1 MIHSDLYHFRR
12 LAAGRGNLATLAGF
26 RRQCV
31 VTNVK
36 QIARF
41 MIADNLTPVLQGR
54 GNAAARRLAAMGL
67 RAAHVFP
74 SQSDIDYE
82 LTTEARTYASR
93 SINYHE

>member
-1 MIHSDLYHFRR
+1 MIHSDLFNFRR
-12 LAAGRGNLATLAGF
+12 LSAGRGDLATLADF
-26 RRQCV
+26 RRHCV
-31 VTNVK
+31 ITNCK

-41 MIADNLTPVLQGR
+41 MISDNLTPVLWGR

-82 LTTEARTYASR
+82 NETEARIYAQSV
-93 SINYHE
+93 NYHE

>member
-1 MIHSDLYHFRR
+1 MIHSDLYNFRR
-12 LAAGRGNLATLAGF
+12 LSFGRGDLATLADF
-26 RRQCV
+26 RRHCV
-31 VTNVK
+31 ITNCK

-41 MIADNLTPVLQGR
+41 MISDNLTPVLRGR

-67 RAAHVFP
+67 RAAHVVQ

-93 SINYHE
+93 SVNFHE